1 MAKASFNNSLNNR
14 SNESRDGWDANGA
27 GGQVSDKLI
36 KEALINVHVDDIGA
50 VIADAAGASVLSKGF
65 D

>member
-1 MAKASFNNSLNNR
+1 MNP
-14 SNESRDGWDANGA
+14 GMVGDANGA

-50 VIADAAGASVLSKGF
+50 VRADAGGASVLSKGV